1 MFRSS
6 TKNTKCFP
14 RGGPNTPLRL
24 TKKDNTIYGHYT
36 GAKEMEGVGVG
47 RLHITE
53 TVFCRLQPSQP
64 SLRLFGVGQFYIVQL
79 VFKSLQNMSVM
90 I

>member
-1 MFRSS
+1 M
-6 TKNTKCFP
+6 TNKQK
-14 RGGPNTPLRL
+14 G
-24 TKKDNTIYGHYT
+24 
-36 GAKEMEGVGVG
+36 MEGVGVG

-64 SLRLFGVGQFYIVQL
+64 SLRLFGVGQFYIAQL

-90 I
+90 IYSRCKLGGISFSHPCGHD

>member
-1 MFRSS
+1 
-6 TKNTKCFP
+6 
-14 RGGPNTPLRL
+14 
-24 TKKDNTIYGHYT
+24 
-36 GAKEMEGVGVG
+36 MEGVGVG

>member
-24 TKKDNTIYGHYT
+24 TKKETRFTVMIHEQRD
-36 GAKEMEGVGVG
+36 GAGVLVLVVCILQRLYSVG
-47 RLHITE
+47 
-53 TVFCRLQPSQP
+53 CRH
-64 SLRLFGVGQFYIVQL
+64 SLLSGYSVLCRFYIVQL
-79 VFKSLQNMSVM
+79 VFKSLQSF
-90 I
+90 

>member
-24 TKKDNTIYGHYT
+24 TKKENTIYSNDT
-36 GAKEMEGVGVG
+36 RAKEMEGVGVG
-47 RLHITE
+47 SLHITE
-53 TVFCRLQPSQP
+53 TVFCRLQAQP
-64 SLRLFGVGQFYIVQL
+64 SIRLFCVMQFYIVHL
-79 VFKSLQNMSVM
+79 VQNMSVM
-90 I
+90 F